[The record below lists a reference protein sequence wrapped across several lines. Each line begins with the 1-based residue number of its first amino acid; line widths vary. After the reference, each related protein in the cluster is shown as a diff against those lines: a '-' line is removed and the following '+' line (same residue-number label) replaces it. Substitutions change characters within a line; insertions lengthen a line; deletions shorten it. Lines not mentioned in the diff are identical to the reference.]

1 MRKKITRRAFCSMLL
16 ALPFPAYAQ
25 QPGKN
30 FRIGFLDVSTPSGM
44 AVLIDAFRQGDQG
57 DLIVV
62 WGGFLCSNRAVI
74 CDEGAACTQKISPG
88 PSFPKRVTDNLPG
101 WVTMSLFKEGINRMD
116 ASI

>member
-57 DLIVV
+57 
-62 WGGFLCSNRAVI
+62 GFDCCVGR
-74 CDEGAACTQKISPG
+74 
-88 PSFPKRVTDNLPG
+88 F
-101 WVTMSLFKEGINRMD
+101 SL
-116 ASI
+116 